1 MTVTRPTD
9 DDPVTS
15 ESPAASDDRALFL
28 QAVVDA
34 IQEGVFIARDD
45 RITEVNDALCEIVG
59 FSRDDLL
66 GAPLPFPFFPPEEVD
81 RINSVLA
88 RLRDVGRGDYELALM
103 RGDGTRFPA
112 LLSSGSIEVGGRHQG
127 HVVTVRDIS
136 QRRTREDRL
145 AELASK
151 DELTGLLNKRSF
163 LVHLAGEV
171 ARARRHGRPMS
182 LCMLDL
188 DGFKRIND
196 ENGHEAGDRVLAE
209 AAGRLGALVRT
220 GEHMARVGGDEFG
233 WILPDAGAEGAASA
247 VQRARMA
254 VSSEPFRGLGSLSIS
269 AGICETDGSIDAAE
283 LYRRAD
289 RALYDAKASGSDAP
303 QLY

>member
-1 MTVTRPTD
+1 MTRPAYAT
-9 DDPVTS
+9 PVLS
-15 ESPAASDDRALFL
+15 ESPPTEDRAAFL
-28 QAVVDA
+28 EAVLDA
-34 IQEGVFIARDD
+34 IQEGVFIAREG
-45 RITEVNDALCEIVG
+45 RIAEVNQALCDIVG
-59 FSRDDLL
+59 FPRERLL
-66 GAPLPFPFFPPEEVD
+66 GAEMPYPFFPPDEVD
-81 RINSVLA
+81 RINSVLD
-88 RLRDVGRGDYELALM
+88 RLRDSGRGDYELSLM
-103 RGDGTRFPA
+103 RADGSRFPA
-112 LLSSGSIEVGGRHQG
+112 LLSSGSIKLDGSDRGV
-127 HVVTVRDIS
+127 VVTVRDIV

-171 ARARRHGRPMS
+171 ARCRRHGRTMS

-196 ENGHEAGDRVLAE
+196 QNGHAAGDRVLAE

-233 WILPDAGAEGAASA
+233 WILPDADAEGAASA

-254 VSSEPFRGLGSLSIS
+254 VASEPFRGLGSLSIS

-303 QLY
+303 TVY

>member
-1 MTVTRPTD
+1 MFV
-9 DDPVTS
+9 
-15 ESPAASDDRALFL
+15 
-28 QAVVDA
+28 
-34 IQEGVFIARDD
+34 ARED

-59 FSRDDLL
+59 FSRHDLI
-66 GAPLPFPFFPPEEVD
+66 GAPMPFPFFPPEEID

-88 RLRDVGRGDYELALM
+88 RLRGVGRGDYELTLM
-103 RGDGTRFPA
+103 RGDGSRFPA
-112 LLSSGSIEVGGRHQG
+112 LLSSGSIEVGGRHRG

-136 QRRTREDRL
+136 HRRTREDRL

-182 LCMLDL
+182 LALMDL

-209 AAGRLGALVRT
+209 AAARLGALVRA
-220 GEHMARVGGDEFG
+220 GEHMARIGGRRVRLDPSRRRRRRAP
-233 WILPDAGAEGAASA
+233 LAA
-247 VQRARMA
+247 VMRARMA
-254 VSSEPFRGLGSLSIS
+254 ISSEPFAAIGTLSIS
-269 AGICETDGSIDAAE
+269 AGICETDGSIDAPE
-283 LYRRAD
+283 LYREGRS
-289 RALYDAKASGSDAP
+289 RALRRQGRGRRHSSGS
-303 QLY
+303 Y